1 MNKKKHSYNFILGI
15 VLTVITVVPSI
26 IGIFWTPYDSEQMN
40 LSLKMTGPTFSHIMG
55 CDDFGRDVFSRIME
69 GSSTTLLI
77 GIGTVLIGC
86 IIGTILGAFTG
97 YYGGAIDELL
107 MRIIDVMFSFPSI
120 LLALVIVALL
130 GSGKYQ
136 VIVALSIA
144 FIPSYA
150 RIVRSEYI
158 RIKQM
163 DYVQA
168 AKLAG
173 ASDIRVIFV
182 HMLPNC
188 VRVLISS
195 VLIGFNNAV
204 LAEAGLSFL
213 GIGVQPPDASL
224 GSMLSD
230 AQTYLF
236 SKPGLAIAPGITLI
250 IMVLG
255 IALLGKEI
263 DGK

>member
-1 MNKKKHSYNFILGI
+1 MGLFDR
-15 VLTVITVVPSI
+15 
-26 IGIFWTPYDSEQMN
+26 IFW
-40 LSLKMTGPTFSHIMG
+40 
-55 CDDFGRDVFSRIME
+55 
-69 GSSTTLLI
+69 
-77 GIGTVLIGC
+77 
-86 IIGTILGAFTG
+86 
-97 YYGGAIDELL
+97 
-107 MRIIDVMFSFPSI
+107 
-120 LLALVIVALL
+120 
-130 GSGKYQ
+130 
-136 VIVALSIA
+136 
-144 FIPSYA
+144 
-150 RIVRSEYI
+150 
-158 RIKQM
+158 IKQM

-173 ASDIRVIFV
+173 ASDMRVIFV